1 MPDCRA
7 GSAYPA
13 VVVAGFHTGDWRH
26 DKTTPGAPKRALL
39 ARDLLNVG
47 APVSPPSPPPAKPT
61 LLAIAW
67 PIFIEQTLRILIG
80 TVDTFMVSHVSD
92 GAVAALGV
100 ANQFVV
106 LALICFNFIGIG
118 ASVVITHHV
127 GANDR
132 AGAEKIVTTAIA
144 VNTWIGLVVSL
155 GTFLFA
161 SPLLRLMQLP
171 ENLLPYALPFLTL
184 MGGTLFMEAMN
195 TSIGAALRA
204 HGYTRDAMV
213 VTTIQNV
220 LNIAGNCVLL
230 FGLFGAPRMGVTGVA
245 LSSVFSRAVASVIFW
260 ILLDRRL
267 KLVLRLR
274 DFVELRLDRIKRILH
289 IGLPAAGEH
298 MSYWLSLMVIT
309 SFASRLGGESLATM
323 TYTQNVQRLVILF
336 SIALGLG
343 TEILIGRLVGA
354 GEFEEAYRQ
363 VLRSVRTGLMIATG
377 AILLVAS
384 FGSQLLG
391 LFSHD
396 PVIIA
401 GGAALLWMSLVYEPG
416 RVFNI
421 VIINAL
427 RATGDARFPVQIAA
441 CSQWLFSVPLCWLL
455 GLKLHW
461 GLPGIWLAMM
471 VEEWFRGLIMYR
483 RWKQRKWLKYAQR
496 SRDKVAGDTLPL
508 VPEG

>member
-1 MPDCRA
+1 MK
-7 GSAYPA
+7 PA
-13 VVVAGFHTGDWRH
+13 
-26 DKTTPGAPKRALL
+26 
-39 ARDLLNVG
+39 
-47 APVSPPSPPPAKPT
+47 SPPRPPT

-144 VNTWIGLVVSL
+144 VNTWIGLITSIIAF
-155 GTFLFA
+155 TA
-161 SPLLRLMQLP
+161 AAPLLRLMQLP
-171 ENLLPYALPFLTL
+171 EELMVYARPFLAL

-195 TSIGAALRA
+195 TSIGASLRA
-204 HGYTRDAMV
+204 HGHTRDAMV
-213 VTTIQNV
+213 VTVIQNI
-220 LNIAGNCVLL
+220 LNISASCVLL
-230 FGLFGAPRMGVTGVA
+230 FGLFGLPKMGVTGVA
-245 LSSVFSRAVASVIFW
+245 LASVFSRVIASIILW
-260 ILLDRRL
+260 TLLDRRL
-267 KLVLRLR
+267 KVMLRAR
-274 DFVELRLDRIKRILH
+274 DFVALRFDRIKRILH

-298 MSYWLSLMVIT
+298 MSYWVSLMVIT
-309 SFASRLGGESLATM
+309 SFAARLGEESLATM

-343 TEILIGRLVGA
+343 TEILIGRLIGA
-354 GEFEEAYRQ
+354 GAFEEAYHQ
-363 VLRSVRTGLMIATG
+363 VLKSVRTGLIMATG
-377 AILLVAS
+377 AILVVAAAAAPLI
-384 FGSQLLG
+384 GV
-391 LFSHD
+391 FSHD
-396 PVIIA
+396 PAIIA
-401 GGAALLWMSLVYEPG
+401 GGVLLLRLSILYEPG

-427 RATGDARFPVQIAA
+427 RATGDARFPIQIAA
-441 CSQWLFSVPLCWLL
+441 CSEWFLSVPLCWFF

-461 GLPGIWLAMM
+461 GLPGIWIAMM
-471 VEEWFRGLIMYR
+471 SEEWLRGLIMAR
-483 RWKQRKWLKYAQR
+483 RWKQRRWLKYAHH
-496 SRDKVAGDTLPL
+496 SRAQVTRETVPL
-508 VPEG
+508 AVES

>member
-1 MPDCRA
+1 M
-7 GSAYPA
+7 
-13 VVVAGFHTGDWRH
+13 
-26 DKTTPGAPKRALL
+26 K
-39 ARDLLNVG
+39 
-47 APVSPPSPPPAKPT
+47 PSPPIKPT

-132 AGAEKIVTTAIA
+132 AGAETIVKTAIA
-144 VNTWIGLVVSL
+144 VNTWIGLIASAV
-155 GTFLFA
+155 TFLFA
-161 SPLLRLMQLP
+161 APLLRLMQLP
-171 ENLLPYALPFLTL
+171 PDLMVYARPFLIL

-195 TSIGAALRA
+195 TAIGASLRA

-213 VTTIQNV
+213 VTVLQNF
-220 LNIAGNCVLL
+220 LNIIGNCVLL
-230 FGLFGAPRMGVTGVA
+230 FGLFGCPKMGVTGVA
-245 LSSVFSRAVASVIFW
+245 ISSVISRFVASIALW

-267 KLVLRLR
+267 KLMLHVR
-274 DFVELRLDRIKRILH
+274 DFFTLRLDRIKRILH

-298 MSYWLSLMVIT
+298 MSYWVSLMVIT
-309 SFASRLGGESLATM
+309 SFAARLGESSLATM
-323 TYTQNVQRLVILF
+323 TYTQQVQRLVILF

-354 GEFEEAYRQ
+354 GEFEEAYRE
-363 VLRSVRTGLMIATG
+363 VLKSVRTGLLIATVG
-377 AILLVAS
+377 ILLVAAAAP
-384 FGSQLLG
+384 QLLG

-396 PVIIA
+396 PTIIA
-401 GGAALLWMSLVYEPG
+401 GGTLLLWMSIVYEPG

-441 CSQWLFSVPLCWLL
+441 CSQWFFSVPLCWFL
-455 GLKLHW
+455 GVTLHW
-461 GLPGIWLAMM
+461 GLPGIWIAMM
-471 VEEWFRGLIMYR
+471 IEEWFRGLIMYR
-483 RWKQRKWLKYAQR
+483 RWKRRDWLKYAHR
-496 SRDKVAGDTLPL
+496 SRDQVTGDTLPL
-508 VPEG
+508 VPEA